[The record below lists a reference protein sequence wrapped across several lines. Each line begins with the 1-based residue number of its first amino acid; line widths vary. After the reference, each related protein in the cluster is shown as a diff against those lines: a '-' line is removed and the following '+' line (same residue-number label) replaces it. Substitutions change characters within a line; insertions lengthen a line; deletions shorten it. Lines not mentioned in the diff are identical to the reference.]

1 MTAPPP
7 QADPDHGRQGRHRHR
22 VDSRPRRQAKRP
34 TGGTPFR
41 LGQPRTVPITE
52 VQHRQA
58 VTALA
63 AMIASWWHTH
73 QQSPTNRDDTSTG

>member
-7 QADPDHGRQGRHRHR
+7 QPNPEQDYGHRRHR
-22 VDSRPRRQAKRP
+22 VDPRSRRTAAKAADDV
-34 TGGTPFR
+34 PFR

-52 VQHRQA
+52 AQQRQA